1 MVCSEEDSDAIVAFI
16 GREVQVDWEKQ
27 DMPMVSRRILVTK
40 PEINGKK
47 LGMLNFRSMY
57 NVNITRVNRSGVDL
71 FANPNLILQVGDRV
85 MVVGSE
91 DAVERVASVLGNS
104 LKRLNEPNIITLF
117 VGIFPVSCAVVFP
130 LHFRVCRL
138 LSSSALPADRWW

>member
-1 MVCSEEDSDAIVAFI
+1 
-16 GREVQVDWEKQ
+16 
-27 DMPMVSRRILVTK
+27 MVSRRILVTK

-85 MVVGSE
+85 IGS
-91 DAVERVASVLGNS
+91 
-104 LKRLNEPNIITLF
+104 RL
-117 VGIFPVSCAVVFP
+117 
-130 LHFRVCRL
+130 RRRCRTG
-138 LSSSALPADRWW
+138 SQRTW

>member
-1 MVCSEEDSDAIVAFI
+1 MFVRASVKTGTSAFREDHGTILEQNDQLFVVCSEEDSDAIVAFI
-16 GREVQVDWEKQ
+16 GREVQSDWEKQ

-85 MVVGSE
+85 MVVGS
-91 DAVERVASVLGNS
+91 
-104 LKRLNEPNIITLF
+104 
-117 VGIFPVSCAVVFP
+117 
-130 LHFRVCRL
+130 
-138 LSSSALPADRWW
+138 